1 MNDRRGIEPGKVSTR
16 RRPSGFTMGFLSS
29 PHLGGDDPGA
39 PPRKILREFRSE
51 ELFKEGQFSKP
62 RDWR

>member
-1 MNDRRGIEPGKVSTR
+1 MNDHGEMEPGKVSTR

-29 PHLGGDDPGA
+29 PHLSGDDPGA
-39 PPRKILREFRSE
+39 PPRRSIHELRSE
-51 ELFKEGQFSKP
+51 ELFKEGQPSKP